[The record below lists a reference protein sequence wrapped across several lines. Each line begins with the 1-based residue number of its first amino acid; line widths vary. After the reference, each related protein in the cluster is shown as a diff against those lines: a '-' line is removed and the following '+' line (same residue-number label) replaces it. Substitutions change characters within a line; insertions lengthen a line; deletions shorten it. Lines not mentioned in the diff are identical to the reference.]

1 MNLSTQQQ
9 GLSIPKQTQVLKKTT
24 IALEAYESNEKDV
37 IFVQTIDN
45 GLQYHSDA
53 LRNYK
58 GVPVHWRFVPSK
70 VEHDALKTM
79 IGKKINIEHDR
90 SKIVGEVVDG
100 FVDSWGIKTPIGKR
114 EPSFKST
121 FKVKLDTSK
130 ISVYEA
136 LQYGGFSSEFEYDI
150 DDAEVKTGINGSE
163 EYTLCIPS
171 IRFVGGALTKS
182 PRSDET
188 TIFNSDENNLQKEEK
203 KLDNNELNK
212 NKELISYTNMDENKI
227 KELVNSAMEDR
238 FPKLMNSYQEEQE
251 KEKLA
256 NEEAQKKEEEM
267 QNIRNSIN
275 ELADIKNSLA
285 SLTEKVENMCQAK
298 NSEEEKT
305 KEDNSDDQEDDK
317 PKDMVTN
324 SKQNTLH
331 NAKATLIVDF
341 SK

>member
-9 GLSIPKQTQVLKKTT
+9 ELLIPKQTQTLKKATV
-24 IALEAYESNEKDV
+24 ALEAYESNEKDV

-70 VEHDALKTM
+70 VEHDALQTM

-90 SKIVGEVVDG
+90 FKVVGEVVDA
-100 FVDSWGIKTPIGKR
+100 FFDSRGIKTLAGKR

-121 FKVKLDTSK
+121 FKVKLDTNK

-182 PRSDET
+182 PRSDEAI
-188 TIFNSDENNLQKEEK
+188 IFNSDENNLKKEEK
-203 KLDNNELNK
+203 KLDNNELDK
-212 NKELISYTNMDENKI
+212 NKESISYTNMDENKI
-227 KELVNSAMEDR
+227 KELVNSFMKEN
-238 FPKLMNSYQEEQE
+238 FSTLMNSYQEEQE

-256 NEEAQKKEEEM
+256 NEEMQKKEEEM

-285 SLTEKVENMCQAK
+285 SLSEKVENMCQAK
-298 NSEEEKT
+298 NAEDDKS

-317 PKDMVTN
+317 SKDTVTN
-324 SKQNTLH
+324 STQKTLH